1 MLRQSLDAVSA
12 LGPLAV
18 PADYRN
24 SAGSSGVLIRERS
37 GVALCSVLARR
48 GCEAELAQRVHDKFG
63 VELPQVQK
71 YAASSS
77 LGIASAGP
85 GQWLIMTDQAKSA
98 QFELQLRTE
107 FAGLA
112 SVFDQSDGRTIVQVS
127 GPRAR
132 DALAKGVLIDLHPG
146 VFGAGSAAVTS
157 IAYIGVHFWQ
167 TDEKP
172 TYEFAMFRSFA
183 MSFCDWLLDSSA
195 EFGVALSLDRRLPLE
210 PRGELGR

>member
-1 MLRQSLDAVSA
+1 MPRQSLDAVSA
-12 LGPLAV
+12 LGPLAD
-18 PADYRN
+18 PADHRC
-24 SAGSSGVLIRERS
+24 SVGSSGVVIHERS

-48 GCEAELAQRVHDKFG
+48 GSEAELAQRVHDKFG

-85 GQWLIMTDQAKSA
+85 GQWLIITDQTKSA

-107 FAGLA
+107 LAGLA

-132 DALAKGVLIDLHPG
+132 DALAKGVLIDLHPD
-146 VFGAGSAAVTS
+146 VFGVGSAAVTS

-183 MSFCDWLLDSSA
+183 MSFCDWLLDSSV
-195 EFGVALSLDRRLPLE
+195 EFGVALNLDHRI
-210 PRGELGR
+210 

>member
-12 LGPLAV
+12 LGPLAIS
-18 PADYRN
+18 ANLRS
-24 SAGSSGVLIRERS
+24 SAGGSDVVIHERS
-37 GVALCSVLARR
+37 GGALCSILARS
-48 GCEAELAQRVHDKFG
+48 GSEAELAQRVHDKFG

-77 LGIASAGP
+77 LGIAAAGP
-85 GQWLIMTDQAKSA
+85 GQWLIMTDQVNSA

-107 FAGLA
+107 LAGLA
-112 SVFDQSDGRTIVQVS
+112 SIFDQSDGRTIVQVS

-132 DALAKGVLIDLHPG
+132 DALAKGVLIDLHPD
-146 VFGAGSAAVTS
+146 VFGVGDAAVTS

-183 MSFCDWLLDSSA
+183 MAFCDWLIDSSA
-195 EFGVALSLDRRLPLE
+195 EFGVTLNLDRRVVP
-210 PRGELGR
+210 

>member
-1 MLRQSLDAVSA
+1 VPRHSLDALSA
-12 LGPLAV
+12 LGSLAV
-18 PADYRN
+18 SANHRS
-24 SAGSSGVLIRERS
+24 SAGGAGVVISERL
-37 GVALCSVLARR
+37 GVALYSVLARR
-48 GCEAELAQRVHDKFG
+48 GRQADLAQRVHDKFG
-63 VELPQVQK
+63 VELPPVQK
-71 YAASSS
+71 YIASLS
-77 LGIASAGP
+77 LGIAAAGP

-98 QFELQLRTE
+98 QFELQLRME
-107 FAGLA
+107 LAGLA

-146 VFGAGSAAVTS
+146 VFGVGSTAVTS

-195 EFGVALSLDRRLPLE
+195 EFGVALSTDPRLPLE
-210 PRGELGR
+210 RRDELGR

>member
-1 MLRQSLDAVSA
+1 MLKQSLDAVSA
-12 LGPLAV
+12 LGPLAI
-18 PADYRN
+18 PADHR
-24 SAGSSGVLIRERS
+24 SAVGGSDVVIRERS

-48 GCEAELAQRVHDKFG
+48 GRKAELEQRVHDKFG
-63 VELPQVQK
+63 VKLPQVQK
-71 YAASSS
+71 YSASSS

-85 GQWLIMTDQAKSA
+85 GHWLIMTDQAKST

-107 FAGLA
+107 LAGLA

-183 MSFCDWLLDSSA
+183 MSFCDWLFDSSA
-195 EFGVALSLDRRLPLE
+195 EFGVALSLDRRPPLE
-210 PRGELGR
+210 RRDELNR

>member
-1 MLRQSLDAVSA
+1 VLKQSLDAVSA
-12 LGPLAV
+12 LGPLV
-18 PADYRN
+18 IPADHR
-24 SAGSSGVLIRERS
+24 SAVGGSDVVIRERS

-48 GCEAELAQRVHDKFG
+48 GRKAELEQRVHDKLG

-71 YAASSS
+71 YSASSS

-85 GQWLIMTDQAKSA
+85 GHWLIMSDQAKST

-107 FAGLA
+107 LAGLA

-210 PRGELGR
+210 RGDELGR